1 MTKREMMKEKAQ
13 HFALTDL
20 LHPPKRL
27 SQRWRR
33 DIRDS
38 KIDQG
43 ESESRKK
50 REDMRTKNMVT
61 HLK

>member
-1 MTKREMMKEKAQ
+1 MTKREMMIDKAQ
-13 HFALTDL
+13 HFVSTDL

-27 SQRWRR
+27 SRRWRR
-33 DIRDS
+33 VVRDS

-43 ESESRKK
+43 ESETPKK
-50 REDMRTKNMVT
+50 REDMRAKNMVT